1 MKTMKKLLALATAMI
16 MVFAMTITAFAD
28 DKKDFSITINNA
40 NAGHTYEA
48 YQIFSGSIS
57 DGVLSNIQWGTGVSE
72 EGQAALGS
80 AKDVAAGLD
89 GASSEDVK
97 DFANQVAEYLTTPTA
112 SVTTVKGTNKIAG
125 LSAGYYLVK
134 DKDDTLSESGESYTE
149 YILRVVSDVTV
160 TPKADTTVVEK
171 KVKDT
176 NDTTGATTDWQ
187 DSADYDIGDV
197 VPFQLKATLADN
209 VASYDTYNVVFH
221 DTLSKGL
228 TYNKDYTITVDG
240 NDVTDEFTATYEG
253 TKLTFAC
260 ANVKK
265 LGATNGSEI
274 IVEYTA
280 TLNHDAI
287 LGSAGNP
294 NKVYLEFSN
303 NPNHSG
309 EGDNENGKTPEDTV
323 IVFTYKVV
331 VNKVDENQE
340 ALAGAEFTLEKKL
353 ADGKTKVIDVIKTEA
368 GDVFTFKGLDD
379 GDYVLTETVTPDGY
393 NSIDPIEFTVTA
405 DHDILSDNPA
415 LKSLNGNVTTGEISF
430 TADKAN
436 GSLSTTVMNQK
447 GSTLPST
454 GGAGRVLIYVVG
466 AILVLGAGVI
476 IVARK
481 RAR

>member
-1 MKTMKKLLALATAMI
+1 MKTMKKILALATAMI

-28 DKKDFSITINNA
+28 EKKDFSITINNA

-48 YQIFSGSIS
+48 YQIFSGNLSE
-57 DGVLSNIQWGTGVSE
+57 GVLSNIEWGASVTA
-72 EGQAALGS
+72 EGQSALGD
-80 AKDVAAGLD
+80 AKTVAATLD
-89 GASSEDVK
+89 GASSEEAK
-97 DFANQVAEYLTTPTA
+97 EFAKKIADYLANPVA
-112 SVTTVKGTNKIAG
+112 TVDTVEGTNKITG
-125 LSAGYYLVK
+125 LAAGYYLVK
-134 DKDDTLSESGESYTE
+134 DKDDSLAETAESYTE
-149 YILRVVSDVTV
+149 YILRVVADVTA
-160 TPKADTTVVEK
+160 TPKADTTTVEK

-197 VPFQLKATLADN
+197 VPFQLKATLASN
-209 VASYDTYNVVFH
+209 VESYDTYNVVFN
-221 DTLSKGL
+221 DTLSAGL
-228 TYNKDYTITVDG
+228 TYNADYTVSIDG
-240 NDVTDEFTATYEG
+240 KDVTADFTASYEG

-260 ANVKK
+260 ADVKK
-265 LGATNGSEI
+265 LGATNNSVI

-280 TLNHDAI
+280 TLNENAV

-294 NKVYLEFSN
+294 NTVYLDFSN

-331 VNKVDENQE
+331 VNKVDQDQN

-353 ADGKTKVIDVIKTEA
+353 ADGSKKVIDVIKTQA
-368 GDVFTFKGLDD
+368 GDEFTFKGLDD
-379 GDYVLTETVTPDGY
+379 GEYVLTETVTPDGY

-415 LKSLNGNVTTGEISF
+415 LNSLNGNVTTGEISF
-430 TADKAN
+430 TPN
-436 GSLSTTVMNQK
+436 TTEGSLNTTVMNQK

-466 AILVLGAGVI
+466 AILVLGAGVVI
-476 IVARK
+476 IARK
-481 RAR
+481 RAK

>member
-16 MVFAMTITAFAD
+16 MVFAMTVTAFAD
-28 DKKDFSITINNA
+28 EKKDFSITINNA

-48 YQIFSGSIS
+48 YQIFVGDLS
-57 DGVLSNIQWGTGVSE
+57 DGVLSNIQWGASVTA
-72 EGQAALGS
+72 EGQSALGD
-80 AKDVAAGLD
+80 AKEVAATLD
-89 GASSEDVK
+89 GASTEVAK
-97 DFANQVAEYLTTPTA
+97 EFAKKVADYLANPVA
-112 SVTTVKGTNKIAG
+112 SVDTVEGTNKITG
-125 LSAGYYLVK
+125 LAAGYYLVK
-134 DKDDTLSESGESYTE
+134 DKDDSLADTAESYTE
-149 YILRVVSDVTV
+149 YILRVVSDVTA
-160 TPKADTTVVEK
+160 TPKADTSTVVK

-187 DSADYDIGDV
+187 DSADYDIGDI
-197 VPFQLKATLADN
+197 VPFQLKATLASN
-209 VASYDTYNVVFH
+209 VESYDTYNVVFN
-221 DTLSKGL
+221 DTLSAGL
-228 TYNKDYTITVDG
+228 TYNADYTVTIDG
-240 NDVTDEFTATYEG
+240 KDVTADFAASYEG

-260 ANVKK
+260 ADVKK
-265 LGATNGSEI
+265 LGATNNSVI

-280 TLNHDAI
+280 TLNENAV

-294 NKVYLEFSN
+294 NTVYLDFSN

-331 VNKVDENQE
+331 VNKVDQDQN

-353 ADGKTKVIDVIKTEA
+353 ADGSKTVIDVIKTQA
-368 GDVFTFKGLDD
+368 GDEFTFKGLDD
-379 GDYVLTETVTPDGY
+379 GEYVLIETVTPDGY

-415 LKSLNGNVTTGEISF
+415 LNSLNGDVTTGEISF
-430 TADKAN
+430 TPN
-436 GSLSTTVMNQK
+436 TTEGSLNTTVMNQK

-466 AILVLGAGVI
+466 AILVLGAGVVI
-476 IVARK
+476 IARK
-481 RAR
+481 RAK